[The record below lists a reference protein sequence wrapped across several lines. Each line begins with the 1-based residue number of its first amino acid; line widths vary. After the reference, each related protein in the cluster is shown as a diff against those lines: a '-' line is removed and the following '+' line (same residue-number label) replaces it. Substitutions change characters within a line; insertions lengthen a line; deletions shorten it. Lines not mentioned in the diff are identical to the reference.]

1 MEPRSRNL
9 SQKFLYGYGT
19 RATRIGDVACLY
31 RVTRFDTG
39 ERLESICKIPRVT
52 VRKVSERGNG
62 VQSTRENEVFNDILK
77 TLYNRD
83 YRH

>member
-1 MEPRSRNL
+1 M
-9 SQKFLYGYGT
+9 
-19 RATRIGDVACLY
+19 
-31 RVTRFDTG
+31 
-39 ERLESICKIPRVT
+39 
-52 VRKVSERGNG
+52 VRKVSERGRGNG